1 MSKEKIDLKSIK
13 KLNVSGKPVKKGVS
27 KSNSNN
33 WKHKGVGK
41 SAKEQKPQV
50 KKEAPEEWLYLSED
64 VDGLLRLKNTCM
76 NVYGMDTQYWE
87 ELGVIEVISKENG
100 NSEYEFS
107 MDVEELEKDGFD
119 EELEKYY
126 AKNNIHNAGGFF
138 CLDSANAF
146 SN

>member
-33 WKHKGVGK
+33 WKHKGVGKAQGVVKKNSGLKSSNKGKVK

-76 NVYGMDTQYWE
+76 NVYGMDTQ
-87 ELGVIEVISKENG
+87 
-100 NSEYEFS
+100 
-107 MDVEELEKDGFD
+107 
-119 EELEKYY
+119 
-126 AKNNIHNAGGFF
+126 
-138 CLDSANAF
+138 
-146 SN
+146 